1 MPPRPR
7 IKFAPGKTY
16 VYSGTEGVYSVIA
29 GELLEGDSV
38 ASGGNLA
45 YGNGSPSAGSGKDGD
60 VYLDLTDFKVHT
72 KNGSGW
78 SAGSAFKGTNGT
90 NGSAG
95 TNGKSVR
102 FGSGAPG
109 SGVGDNDDVYFD
121 LTDFKLHTKS
131 AGSWSAGSAFKGTN
145 GSNGAA
151 GVNGKGI
158 KWGNGA
164 PVGSP
169 GDDDDL
175 YFDLDNLQVYPK
187 VSGAWSNAG
196 KKGFRGTD
204 GSSGADGI
212 NGTKVLQGVS
222 APGASD
228 GDNGDTFIDATNHKI
243 YKKTAGSWAEQG
255 SGFKGT
261 NGSNGSNGTNG
272 RRGKTTL
279 EGDGPPGTSTNL
291 ATPTAALTAA
301 LSDESMTSA
310 DLEAGDLYVDT
321 TNHKFYRKTALGW
334 TARTAFKGSDGING
348 TKVLQGSS
356 APKVG
361 DGDDGDTFIDATNH
375 VIYKKTAGS
384 WAEQGASFKGSA
396 GIDGKT
402 VLQGSSAPAGA
413 TGAVGDTFLD
423 TTTHIVYKKT
433 GSSTWTAQ
441 GVSFKGAAGV
451 DGSDGSDGAGV
462 SIYSAG
468 LSADKSL
475 PAETDVQLYFT
486 DVETNLGG
494 IVTATGSSGSGSTFT
509 IATGKAGRY
518 RVDLTVG
525 VKATGT
531 NTSSWTVDGWIE
543 VNDVEKERG
552 QKTGTLAGVL
562 SSITG
567 YKSFTVSFIGYF
579 RVGATIKCF
588 AKRVSTTGTISSLYA
603 NAIDKTADSGEDT
616 TITITKL

>member
-1 MPPRPR
+1 MAVRPR
-7 IKFAPGKTY
+7 IKFVPGKTY
-16 VYSGTEGVYSVIA
+16 TYSGTEGVYSVIA
-29 GELLEGDSV
+29 GEILEGDGV
-38 ASGGNLA
+38 SGG
-45 YGNGSPSAGSGKDGD
+45 GSLVFGEGAPSSGTGKTNDVYIDTTNFKLHTRGAGGWDSGKD
-60 VYLDLTDFKVHT
+60 FKGA
-72 KNGSGW
+72 NGS
-78 SAGSAFKGTNGT
+78 NGA
-90 NGSAG
+90 SG

-102 FGSGAPG
+102 FGNGAPS
-109 SGVGDNDDVYFD
+109 SGLGDNDDVYFD

-131 AGSWSAGSAFKGTN
+131 AGSWGSGTVFKGTN

-164 PVGSP
+164 PSGSP

-187 VSGAWSNAG
+187 VAGAWSNAG

-204 GSSGADGI
+204 GSNGI

-222 APGASD
+222 APGVGD
-228 GDNGDTFIDATNHKI
+228 GDDGDTFIDATNHKI

-255 SGFKGT
+255 SSFKGT
-261 NGSNGSNGTNG
+261 KGDNGSNGTNG
-272 RRGKTTL
+272 KRGKTTL
-279 EGDGPPGTSTNL
+279 EGDGPPGTGTNF

-384 WAEQGASFKGSA
+384 WAEQGSSFKGTA
-396 GIDGKT
+396 GVDGKT
-402 VLQGSSAPAGA
+402 VLQGSGAPSGA

-423 TTTHIVYKKT
+423 TTNHIVYKKT

-441 GVSFKGAAGV
+441 GASFKGAAGV
-451 DGSDGSDGAGV
+451 DGSDGAGV
-462 SIYSAG
+462 SIYSTG
-468 LSADKSL
+468 LSADKAL
-475 PAETDVQLYFT
+475 PDSTDVQLYFN
-486 DVETNLGG
+486 DVETNIGG
-494 IVTATGSSGSGSTFT
+494 ILTASGDSSSGSTFT
-509 IATGKAGRY
+509 IASGKAGRY

-525 VKATGT
+525 VKAVG
-531 NTSSWTVDGWIE
+531 SSGSTWSVDGLIK
-543 VNDVEKERG
+543 VNNAEKERVS
-552 QKTGTLAGVL
+552 KTGGLTGFSPV
-562 SSITG
+562 TG
-567 YKSFTVSFIGYF
+567 YKSFTVTFIGYF
-579 RVGATIKCF
+579 RAGATIKCF
-588 AKRVSTTGTISSLYA
+588 ARTTASSVGITSIHA
-603 NAIDKTADSGEDT
+603 NAIDKAADSGEDT
-616 TITITKL
+616 TFTITKL